1 MTTSYLMITPDGKF
15 YQNTAGKYIYSDE
28 ILTVGVQNALNQT
41 NFDYEKFQK
50 RGGAYVLE

>member
-1 MTTSYLMITPDGKF
+1 MITPDGKF